1 MWIDVKWEQ
10 ERRKLVDLQSEKM
23 WNMWSSFPTRF
34 HHQSP
39 QASFETRSWNQQ
51 LDFVRCYKN
60 EKSNSKPSVSSLRF
74 RTWPRVSHSPR
85 VLPNR
90 LAFLWVPTPCLW
102 ISHSVWS
109 SADQN
114 IAQSPW
120 AVEYKR
126 INRLQYIHYL
136 PLTVNSRRCIL
147 ALSDTTS
154 P

>member
-1 MWIDVKWEQ
+1 MFPYVSSEIRKSVFLRAQWISITMWC
-10 ERRKLVDLQSEKM
+10 
-23 WNMWSSFPTRF
+23 SFPTRF
-34 HHQSP
+34 HCHSP
-39 QASFETRSWNQQ
+39 QSSFETRSWNQQ
-51 LDFVRCYKN
+51 LDFVRALYN
-60 EKSNSKPSVSSLRF
+60 NKPSVSSLRF
-74 RTWPRVSHSPR
+74 RTWPRASHSPR
-85 VLPNR
+85 VLPHR

-109 SADQN
+109 LADQN
-114 IAQSPW
+114 TAQSPW

-126 INRLQYIHYL
+126 IIRHEYKHYL